1 MNKKEQIIQ
10 LRNYN
15 ILRGKDKSSTPI
27 YPVTL
32 AECVLGLDANEGGVI
47 NVDSLPEPS
56 KAKEGAIY
64 YNIET
69 GTHYLFDGAN
79 FTEINTS
86 VMPVVRKTGTST
98 ALQYGV
104 SIQPNCYNIITI
116 PEDIIHTQDPNATDR
131 PFVFNFIDVPD
142 ATMAGQYVGRFTA
155 LADNQAISLYTS
167 TTGVSL
173 HWPDDVIEIVEGHTY
188 EFNLLY
194 DTCLLTDITI
204 TSQTEDEPAPA
215 EPTN

>member
-1 MNKKEQIIQ
+1 MGKQLIYRNIFGKKVKLDEPYSNNK
-10 LRNYN
+10 YPN
-15 ILRGKDKSSTPI
+15 IHTVKD
-27 YPVTL
+27 
-32 AECVLGLDANEGGVI
+32 ALDKALEGGNGVI
-47 NVDSLPEPS
+47 NVESLPATSE
-56 KAKEGAIY
+56 AEEGAIY
-64 YNIET
+64 YNTET
-69 GTHYLFDGAN
+69 GIHYLFDGAN

-116 PEDIIHTQDPNATDR
+116 PLAASVEAK
-131 PFVFNFIDVPD
+131 PFVFNFVDVPE

-155 LADNQAISLYTS
+155 LADNQAISLYTD

-173 HWPDDVIEIVEGHTY
+173 HWPNDVPDIVEGHTY

-194 DTCLLTDITI
+194 DTCLLTDITV
-204 TSQTEDEPAPA
+204 TSQSEDEPAPA